1 MNGVNA
7 CREGGWGERAGG
19 VCVGGGG
26 GGQESNCDDLCL
38 VLTATTV
45 QVGK

>member
-1 MNGVNA
+1 MVRMHA
-7 CREGGWGERAGG
+7 EKEGGEKGQE
-19 VCVGGGG
+19 VCVWGGGR
-26 GGQESNCDDLCL
+26 QESNCDDLCL